1 MYIIS
6 SADDYDWNIHRLVCE
21 LRDPHVHQ
29 GREGVAPR
37 VRHADHTRFLPRRR
51 YLYPPLLSSLATV
64 QRYLPPHFYS
74 SSCPNPLFFLF
85 LFSFKG
91 RTDEARATLSKLREV
106 AETDTGFT
114 AEFEEMSASVDADRA
129 IGNARWSELR
139 EPSVLLRVVI
149 GGIHLPSPS
158 YPSLPLPLSLFL
170 YHGIW

>member
-1 MYIIS
+1 MERKTRKRRNVRTQLMYIIS

-74 SSCPNPLFFLF
+74 SSCPNPLFFF
-85 LFSFKG
+85 FS
-91 RTDEARATLSKLREV
+91 
-106 AETDTGFT
+106 
-114 AEFEEMSASVDADRA
+114 
-129 IGNARWSELR
+129 
-139 EPSVLLRVVI
+139 LLKVVRMKQEQR
-149 GGIHLPSPS
+149 
-158 YPSLPLPLSLFL
+158 
-170 YHGIW
+170 